1 METKT
6 GEIKAISNL
15 GRTSE
20 GKYYEKLNYA
30 VGESHEPGSTFKL
43 MAMVRAL
50 EDKVIDTSDIVDT
63 KNGILSFYGRKK

>member
-30 VGESHEPGSTFKL
+30 VGESQ
-43 MAMVRAL
+43 AWVN
-50 EDKVIDTSDIVDT
+50 I
-63 KNGILSFYGRKK
+63 